1 MCASHAGL
9 KGHLISFSWAGQP
22 GEVGGASSHHLHFTE
37 EETGSERLINSL
49 RYHRTSKSQN
59 SIPGLSNVK
68 TRMVV
73 FIFKI
78 LTQGYVPVD
87 FKESGREGGENID
100 VRNIDWLPPVL
111 DLTGD

>member
-1 MCASHAGL
+1 
-9 KGHLISFSWAGQP
+9 
-22 GEVGGASSHHLHFTE
+22 
-37 EETGSERLINSL
+37 
-49 RYHRTSKSQN
+49 
-59 SIPGLSNVK
+59 
-68 TRMVV
+68 MVV
-73 FIFKI
+73 VIFKI